1 MERIRVYGKELERWC
16 HLDQNDKERLVQIE
30 FEYKEYDED
39 GELVGIGSEDFSA
52 DRWHKDM
59 ITFWLWTWDGER
71 RNKGGH
77 RWFECRGYV
86 KCRRSDKKAY
96 KKLAQK
102 KYGAALVELR

>member
-1 MERIRVYGKELERWC
+1 MERIRVYGKKLNEWY
-16 HLDQNDKERLVQIE
+16 HLDQNDRNRLAQVE
-30 FEYKEYDED
+30 YSYKEYNED
-39 GELVGIGSEDFSA
+39 GELVGIGSEDFSSA
-52 DRWHKDM
+52 RLKGDM
-59 ITFWLWTWDGER
+59 SSFWVWTWDGER
-71 RNKGGH
+71 LNKGGH